1 MILLSSSIKEISGWK
16 QKWEVIQSLSSLY
29 LKLFR
34 KKTDENMK
42 IMVVDD
48 EQDVQFLF
56 EQKFRRELKK
66 NLISLDFTL
75 SAEEALKKIQSQT
88 KLIECL
94 SLILADI
101 NMPGMNGLQLLKI
114 IKQNFPNLKVF
125 IITAYDD
132 EDNYLIAKKY
142 GADEYITK
150 PIQFDKLKEKIFSA

>member
-1 MILLSSSIKEISGWK
+1 
-16 QKWEVIQSLSSLY
+16 
-29 LKLFR
+29 
-34 KKTDENMK
+34 MK

-56 EQKFRRELKK
+56 EQKFRRELRQ

-75 SAEEALKKIQSQT
+75 SAEEALEKIQSQT
-88 KLIECL
+88 QLIECL
-94 SLILADI
+94 SLILTDI

-114 IKQNFPNLKVF
+114 IKENFPRLKVF

-132 EDNYLIAKKY
+132 ENNYLIAKKY

-150 PIQFDKLKEKIFSA
+150 PIQFDKLKEKIFPA